1 MNTTDNR
8 LSFKLKTSVF
18 TILKLLCSAILVI
31 FAFNSFMWEVWWLF
45 GMLTILSFLIWAR
58 RKLIS
63 ISLFLI
69 IIVSLPLSFNQISN
83 KMDYLGD
90 LIRNQGSQAL
100 STWERVSI
108 YSGNIAMAVG
118 GFAILAPEVAVE
130 TLLLMDP
137 RGKDRTFHSDFAM
150 GSKHITDIIEKY
162 TLKVKSG
169 SAPLRSERIPLRWGA
184 GQDAYSMFDHRV
196 SWAVAGGGLFLDYQK
211 SGDTYK
217 IKCRITIAVKYS
229 EGYKLKILNAY
240 GIRLYI
246 DEAIFSALQDLGWLQ
261 PYFAHYHWTLT
272 ENIFD

>member
-1 MNTTDNR
+1 MSMNTTDNR
-8 LSFKLKTSVF
+8 LTFKIKTSVF

-45 GMLTILSFLIWAR
+45 GMLTILTFLIWAR

-118 GFAILAPEVAVE
+118 GFVILAPEVAVE
-130 TLLLMDP
+130 TLLLM
-137 RGKDRTFHSDFAM
+137 
-150 GSKHITDIIEKY
+150 E
-162 TLKVKSG
+162 L
-169 SAPLRSERIPLRWGA
+169 L
-184 GQDAYSMFDHRV
+184 
-196 SWAVAGGGLFLDYQK
+196 
-211 SGDTYK
+211 
-217 IKCRITIAVKYS
+217 
-229 EGYKLKILNAY
+229 
-240 GIRLYI
+240 
-246 DEAIFSALQDLGWLQ
+246 
-261 PYFAHYHWTLT
+261 
-272 ENIFD
+272 